1 MLLVDAVL
9 HGGVRVRR
17 SLPLVK
23 QRGQTWNDA
32 VVSTDRTASETN
44 ATSVGDS
51 SDTTLTALLDL
62 LNLEPIEQNLFR
74 GISPKETQQRVFG
87 GQVAAQAL
95 VAATR
100 TVQDCPVHSLHANFL
115 RPGDPRVPIVYQV
128 ERLRDGRSF
137 STRRVVAVQHGRSIF
152 QLSASFQVREEGLDH
167 HDPMPTG
174 LPAPESVPDLAT
186 RLREDGLRWE
196 APYPSQL
203 LDIRPVEILLP
214 YETTPMPPTRHIW
227 LRTTGR
233 MPDDPLLHACVLT
246 YASDLY
252 LLGTSLLPHGVSGGS
267 EEMFLASLDHAMWF
281 HRPFRVDDWLLYAQ
295 HTPSASGGRG
305 FVTGS
310 VFNPDGTLAVS
321 VAQEGLVRPR
331 RSAP

>member
-1 MLLVDAVL
+1 
-9 HGGVRVRR
+9 
-17 SLPLVK
+17 
-23 QRGQTWNDA
+23 
-32 VVSTDRTASETN
+32 VVSTHRRASETN
-44 ATSVGDS
+44 DTAGGDYT
-51 SDTTLTALLDL
+51 SDTTLAALLDL
-62 LNLEPIEQNLFR
+62 LDLEPIEQNLFR

-100 TVQDCPVHSLHANFL
+100 TVEDCVDCSVHSLHANFL
-115 RPGDPRVPIVYQV
+115 RPGDPRVPILYQV

-167 HDPMPTG
+167 HDPMPMN
-174 LPAPESVPDLAT
+174 LPAPETVPDLAT

-196 APYPSQL
+196 APYPSKL
-203 LDIRPVEILLP
+203 LDLRPVELLLP
-214 YETTPMPPTRHIW
+214 HETTPMPPTRHIW

-281 HRPFRVDDWLLYAQ
+281 HRPFRVDEWLLYAQ

-321 VAQEGLVRPR
+321 VAQEGVVRPR
-331 RSAP
+331 RSADLPAVS

>member
-1 MLLVDAVL
+1 M
-9 HGGVRVRR
+9 
-17 SLPLVK
+17 
-23 QRGQTWNDA
+23 
-32 VVSTDRTASETN
+32 STDRTASETN
-44 ATSVGDS
+44 DTPTGDTT
-51 SDTTLTALLDL
+51 SDTTLAALLHL
-62 LNLEPIEQNLFR
+62 LDLEPIEQNLFR

-100 TVQDCPVHSLHANFL
+100 TVEDCPVHSLHANFL
-115 RPGDPRVPIVYQV
+115 RPGDPRVPIIYAV

-152 QLSASFQVREEGLDH
+152 QLSASFQAPEGGLDH
-167 HDPMPTG
+167 HDPMPVG
-174 LPAPESVPDLAT
+174 LPDPASVPDLAT
-186 RLREDGLRWE
+186 RLQVDGVRWE
-196 APYPSQL
+196 APYPSKL

-214 YETTPMPPTRHIW
+214 YETTPLPPTRHIW

-267 EEMFLASLDHAMWF
+267 DDMFLASLDHAMWF

-321 VAQEGLVRPR
+321 VAQEGLIRPR
-331 RSAP
+331 RDAP